1 MLYCFRH
8 CSKTR
13 MAWRFS
19 LTVLYLALDIA
30 LVDGLW
36 QSLTWQQCVMGTK
49 LPRKLLS
56 GRVVKRTDG

>member
-1 MLYCFRH
+1 
-8 CSKTR
+8 